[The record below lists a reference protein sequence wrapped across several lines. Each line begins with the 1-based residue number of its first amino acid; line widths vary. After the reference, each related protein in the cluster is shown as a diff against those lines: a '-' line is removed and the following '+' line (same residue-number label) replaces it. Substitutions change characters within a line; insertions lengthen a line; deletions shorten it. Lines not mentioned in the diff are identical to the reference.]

1 VWRSKYK
8 WAARPGAAKTYAPVL
23 PAYSLKFAERTLP
36 SLPLNF
42 WTMASSYQP
51 LQEEDILLET
61 AVIPQNRLVLHNDEV
76 NTFEWVIETLVDVCK
91 HNIEQAEQCA
101 YIIHYRGKYAVKH
114 GSLKYLK
121 PMKDAIT
128 DRGINATIE

>member
-1 VWRSKYK
+1 
-8 WAARPGAAKTYAPVL
+8 
-23 PAYSLKFAERTLP
+23 
-36 SLPLNF
+36 
-42 WTMASSYQP
+42 MASSYQP
-51 LQEEDILLET
+51 FQEEDILTET
-61 AVIPQNRLVLHNDEV
+61 AIVPERRLVLHNDEV

-114 GSLKYLK
+114 GSLKHLK
-121 PMKDAIT
+121 PMKDEIT